1 MPIHRSIRSILAAIG
16 AALVIA
22 PSALATPIQGPV
34 GAGAESDR
42 DGSVVVTRPAGFS
55 WGDAAVGA
63 GIALSLCAVVLAI
76 VILFRHRTGMSH
88 RGIGA
93 LAVAFVAAAGLAA
106 PAIAVAD
113 SGQPTIQD
121 ESFQRSFIVG
131 QCDGADIL
139 ATFDITRRV
148 ITFLDGNGNPI
159 RRIRIAAI
167 PGALTNLQTGA
178 TLQTTGVRVIFDD
191 FGTGTFT
198 STGTNVH
205 IVVPGEGTL
214 ALGAGRLVLD
224 AEGNVVLETG
234 RQDAGLT
241 EAVCAALSG

>member
-16 AALVIA
+16 AALVVA

-34 GAGAESDR
+34 GAGAESDG
-42 DGSVVVTRPAGFS
+42 DGPIVVTRPAGFS
-55 WGDAAVGA
+55 WADAAVGA
-63 GIALSLCAVVLAI
+63 GIALALCAVVLAI
-76 VILFRHRTGMSH
+76 VILFRHRTRMSQ
-88 RGIGA
+88 RAIGA
-93 LAVAFVAAAGLAA
+93 LAVALVAAAGFAG
-106 PAIAVAD
+106 PATAVAD
-113 SGQPTIQD
+113 SNQPTIQD

-139 ATFDITRRV
+139 ATFNITRRV
-148 ITFLDGNGNPI
+148 ITFLDGDGNPV

-167 PGALTNLQTGA
+167 PGTLTNLETGA

-205 IVVPGEGTL
+205 VVVPGEGTL

>member
-1 MPIHRSIRSILAAIG
+1 MPIHRSILAAIG
-16 AALVIA
+16 TALVVA
-22 PSALATPIQGPV
+22 PSALATPIRGPV
-34 GAGAESDR
+34 GAGAESDG
-42 DGSVVVTRPAGFS
+42 DGPVVVTRPAGFS
-55 WGDAAVGA
+55 WADAAVGA
-63 GIALSLCAVVLAI
+63 GLALSICAVVLGI
-76 VILFRHRTGMSH
+76 VILFRHRTGMRH

-93 LAVAFVAAAGLAA
+93 LAVALVAAAGLAA
-106 PAIAVAD
+106 PAVAAAD
-113 SGQPTIQD
+113 SGPPTIQD
-121 ESFQRSFIVG
+121 ESFQRSFVVG

-148 ITFLDGNGNPI
+148 ITFLDGDGNPA

-167 PGALTNLQTGA
+167 PGTLTNLETGA
-178 TLQTTGVRVIFDD
+178 TLHTTGVRVIFDD

-205 IVVPGEGTL
+205 VVVPGEGTL